1 MKYIFSKKSF
11 VVLSAFFFSFNLLAQ
26 NNVGIGTNTPDPTA
40 ILEMLSNN
48 KGVLIPRMNSAEMLA
63 IPSPANSLL
72 IYNTDSA
79 CYCFYRSTIWVSLCK
94 LSSGGIGPTGAT
106 GATGTAGINGAT
118 GNTGADGATGAIGNT
133 GPIGNVG
140 ATGVTGNTGVT
151 GSTGVAGNT
160 GITGATGSTGATGP
174 TGSFTNNAWLI
185 VGNSGTVAGTNYIGT
200 NDAVDWV
207 VKTGGTSATNERMR
221 VIGST
226 TNGNILFNTTTPINA
241 NSDVLEVL
249 GFGYPGAINTT
260 ASLIFPIS
268 GYCAVGAAGIYGENI
283 GTGQGVYG
291 TVSGSTTPGGTI
303 GVYGESFSPT
313 AAMTANNIAYGIEG
327 YSNRIPSGT
336 GLTAGV
342 FGVMDNTV
350 TTGNAYGIIG
360 QTASQN
366 GFGVWGFNS
375 STAGAS
381 HAIQGQA
388 SSSKNAAG
396 IRGINN
402 TTLALGTDLA
412 WGIRGSVSGTLVAGA
427 LSAGVRGDATGL
439 PSGTGLT
446 VGVIGTA
453 AAATGSTMG
462 VWGTSSSA
470 IGVGV
475 EGTVTDITG
484 LNFGV
489 FGTSPSTNTG
499 AVGIFGSETT
509 ALGTG
514 IHGLGNNQTSFIN
527 LSRGSGVAGTG
538 LQYGVAGTALSATN
552 TNPAN
557 TEVINGA
564 AASAGGYF
572 QIGTIV
578 GLNFVAQ
585 GYSYV
590 SVRDASAAGV
600 VRKIIGTGVVNT
612 IVKDTDNKLIAL
624 SCPEAPENL
633 FQDYG
638 TGKLVNGRTHIELD
652 PRLVKNIVVNDQ
664 HPLRAFVQ
672 LEGDCKG
679 VYITNKTQN
688 GFDVVELDGG
698 TSNVN
703 FTWTITA
710 NRADE
715 QLSDGSWSRY
725 SQERFPNA
733 PSPQETSV
741 SNAPQPKQLVE
752 TEKET
757 PKEAVKVIKPAG
769 KKRR

>member
-1 MKYIFSKKSF
+1 M
-11 VVLSAFFFSFNLLAQ
+11 
-26 NNVGIGTNTPDPTA
+26 
-40 ILEMLSNN
+40 
-48 KGVLIPRMNSAEMLA
+48 
-63 IPSPANSLL
+63 
-72 IYNTDSA
+72 
-79 CYCFYRSTIWVSLCK
+79 
-94 LSSGGIGPTGAT
+94 
-106 GATGTAGINGAT
+106 
-118 GNTGADGATGAIGNT
+118 
-133 GPIGNVG
+133 
-140 ATGVTGNTGVT
+140 
-151 GSTGVAGNT
+151 
-160 GITGATGSTGATGP
+160 
-174 TGSFTNNAWLI
+174 
-185 VGNSGTVAGTNYIGT
+185 
-200 NDAVDWV
+200 
-207 VKTGGTSATNERMR
+207 
-221 VIGST
+221 
-226 TNGNILFNTTTPINA
+226 
-241 NSDVLEVL
+241 
-249 GFGYPGAINTT
+249 
-260 ASLIFPIS
+260 
-268 GYCAVGAAGIYGENI
+268 
-283 GTGQGVYG
+283 
-291 TVSGSTTPGGTI
+291 
-303 GVYGESFSPT
+303 GVYGESFNPT
-313 AAMTANNIAYGIEG
+313 AAMTANNIAYGVEG
-327 YSNRIPSGT
+327 FSNRIPSGT

-350 TTGNAYGIIG
+350 TTGNAYGVIG

-375 STAGAS
+375 SASAAS
-381 HAIQGQA
+381 HGIQGQA

-396 IRGINN
+396 VRGINN

-412 WGIRGSVSGTLVAGA
+412 WGVRGSVAGTLVSGA
-427 LSAGVRGDATGL
+427 LSAGVRGDATGI

-453 AAATGSTMG
+453 TATTGNNIG
-462 VWGTSSSA
+462 VWGASSSSA
-470 IGVGV
+470 GVGV
-475 EGTVTDITG
+475 EGTVSDLTG
-484 LNFGV
+484 QNYGV
-489 FGTSPSTNTG
+489 YGTSPSTHTG
-499 AVGIFGSETT
+499 AAGIFGSETT

-514 IHGLGNNQTSFIN
+514 VHGLGNNQTSYIN

-557 TEVINGA
+557 TEVTNGA

-638 TGKLVNGRTHIELD
+638 TGKLINGRTHIELD

-715 QLSDGSWSRY
+715 QLSDGSWSHY
-725 SQERFPNA
+725 SQERFPDA
-733 PSPQETSV
+733 PAPQDTSV
-741 SNAPQPKQLVE
+741 SRAPQQKQLSE
-752 TEKET
+752 TEQET
-757 PKEAVKVIKPAG
+757 PKEAIKAIKPAG